1 MLNIKRSL
9 EITKIGTISLLNNI
23 CVGTMIIIL
32 HAITCNQYWMSCP
45 LQFYR
50 YLALFIQAFQT
61 NKPMLNY
68 VDDMAVPRKCQFVV
82 WYGMYGNTIQ
92 MTSTYLRCYVVWQRW
107 DASQQWLLQCGVL
120 AAGRNPS
127 SIHRQIKESPR
138 QLTWTRTPHQRAATS
153 PRHNPSE
160 RLPSLGLKW
169 CCHTNI
175 YGRCPVW
182 RWCALD
188 EVIILSRCVAWVP
201 SARFVR
207 HRHMHAAH
215 RRLHQGCV
223 RYCRAYWLINPP
235 LATTRAA

>member
-1 MLNIKRSL
+1 
-9 EITKIGTISLLNNI
+9 
-23 CVGTMIIIL
+23 
-32 HAITCNQYWMSCP
+32 
-45 LQFYR
+45 
-50 YLALFIQAFQT
+50 
-61 NKPMLNY
+61 
-68 VDDMAVPRKCQFVV
+68 
-82 WYGMYGNTIQ
+82 

-188 EVIILSRCVAWVP
+188 EVIYRVVSRGCHLHDLFATDTCMRRTDVCTKAVFDVAVHTGLLIRRSRQRERLSASMSVCQFLNIDCGDMVEIETRCRIPTW
-201 SARFVR
+201 RTFGR
-207 HRHMHAAH
+207 
-215 RRLHQGCV
+215 
-223 RYCRAYWLINPP
+223 I
-235 LATTRAA
+235 